1 MEERERKSG
10 HEGEQGRKQD
20 VSPSFGTHE
29 WFSEVLGVRTRI
41 GCWSRCRKKTP
52 LFDERV
58 KFYDRYEGLIL
69 LTNNYA
75 DT

>member
-1 MEERERKSG
+1 MPSHWDFFRNRLPIHVPGPSYRATRGYFIGRARERKSG

-41 GCWSRCRKKTP
+41 GCWS
-52 LFDERV
+52 L
-58 KFYDRYEGLIL
+58 
-69 LTNNYA
+69 
-75 DT
+75 